1 MLAVVLILI
10 VFVQLV
16 QSLGD
21 RLVRRLSHR

>member
-1 MLAVVLILI
+1 VLILI

-21 RLVRRLSHR
+21 LLVRKLSHR